1 MAANDAEN
9 EAYLAEAI
17 TFPASVYKV
26 QNLVDH
32 GLRVTMDFPESH
44 IMQAAMLM
52 ECQRMGVVLE
62 ITAMPKVQNEAKAET
77 ADGKKSRPEVNSLRG
92 S

>member
-1 MAANDAEN
+1 MAEK
-9 EAYLAEAI
+9 I
-17 TFPASVYKV
+17 VFPASVYKV

-32 GLRVTMDFPESH
+32 GLRVTLDFSENH

-62 ITAMPKVQNEAKAET
+62 IEATPLTQNKPQEDT
-77 ADGKKSRPEVNSLRG
+77 PDGKKSRPEIKSLRG